1 MNRELQITALVPTD
15 STEGLQ
21 NALSDSFQ
29 EHSTSAD
36 QIFAR
41 EPEVSSKL
49 GSLL

>member
-21 NALSDSFQ
+21 NALFDSFQ
-29 EHSTSAD
+29 EHSTS
-36 QIFAR
+36 
-41 EPEVSSKL
+41 PEVSSKL